1 MNLELDKL
9 SATEVTKNTFNNT
22 AWNTDNY
29 LNRTNTSS
37 SNRFPQSSKLK
48 TNNLFILTDNF
59 EPSERSRSNLKEK
72 IFISDAISP
81 VSAMTR

>member
-22 AWNTDNY
+22 AWNKDNY
-29 LNRTNTSS
+29 LNKTNTSS

-48 TNNLFILTDNF
+48 TNNLFI
-59 EPSERSRSNLKEK
+59 
-72 IFISDAISP
+72 
-81 VSAMTR
+81 